1 MLHFTRYPACLVY
14 VRNGRRTNRITFE
27 TKKFEEKHPILS
39 IGRTQTRKGQLPRLV
54 TTLIRKGQ
62 LTGLVIGR
70 TLIRKGQLPGLGIGR
85 TPESKRASFR
95 ASSHTRYWE
104 DPESKRTSSHTRY
117 WEDPEKARASSRA
130 SSVRALFVQLINQ
143 FFRKRISADFIAL

>member
-14 VRNGRRTNRITFE
+14 VRSGPRTNRITFE
-27 TKKFEEKHPILS
+27 TKKFEEKHPILR
-39 IGRTQTRKGQLPRLV
+39 IGRTQTRKGQLPKLV

-85 TPESKRASFR
+85 TLSPKGHASSR
-95 ASSHTRYWE
+95 VSSHTRC
-104 DPESKRTSSHTRY
+104 

-130 SSVRALFVQLINQ
+130 SSHIHYWEDPESKSASFHTPVRKGQQ
-143 FFRKRISADFIAL
+143 FA